1 MGLGKFNFST
11 MIVLTCVLALG
22 CFLSRAK
29 LLTVLNLSPA
39 DLENMLRLFSSV
51 FCYWYKVY
59 VSLKFND

>member
-39 DLENMLRLFSSV
+39 DLENMLAKHCLDYLLLFFV
-51 FCYWYKVY
+51 IGKCMYH
-59 VSLKFND
+59 